1 MMLSDL
7 NVAGDFGATGR
18 TTVIPVGT
26 SSIPGRVSLVRR
38 TIPAGATAFLELW
51 SAQVVDIGNADQ
63 VYFAV
68 MKNGAPVQA
77 GMDRIPGTQFQYQ
90 PQIKL
95 GLFMQPG
102 EIEII
107 GFNISGM
114 LTSIEPDAIAG
125 AVPVNAQAWWSGS
138 LLSDRGGV
146 R

>member
-1 MMLSDL
+1 MRLAQL
-7 NVAGDFGATGR
+7 NIAGDFSATGR
-18 TTVIPVGT
+18 VTVIPVGT
-26 SSIPGRVSLVRR
+26 TSIPGRVSLVRR
-38 TIPAGATAFLELW
+38 TIPAGASAFLKLW

-68 MKNGAPVQA
+68 MKNGAAVQA

-90 PQIKL
+90 PQIDL
-95 GLFMQPG
+95 GLFLQAG

-114 LTSIEPDAIAG
+114 LTTIEPDAIAG

-138 LLSDRGGV
+138 LLSDRGGI

>member
-1 MMLSDL
+1 MLLKDL
-7 NVAGDFGATGR
+7 NIAGDFGATGR
-18 TTVIPVGT
+18 ITNIPVGT
-26 SSIPGRVSLVRR
+26 TSIPGRVSLVSR
-38 TIPAGATAFLELW
+38 TIPAGATAFLKLW

-68 MKNGAPVQA
+68 MKNGSPVQA

-90 PQIKL
+90 PQIDL
-95 GLFMQPG
+95 GLFLNAG

-114 LTSIEPDAIAG
+114 STTIEPLAITG
-125 AVPVNAQAWWSGS
+125 AVAVQAQAWWTGS
-138 LLSDRGGV
+138 LLSDRGGI

>member
-1 MMLSDL
+1 MLQSTM
-7 NVAGDFGATGR
+7 NVAGDFGATGVL
-18 TTVIPVGT
+18 TSIPVGT

-38 TIPAGATAFLELW
+38 TIPAGATAYLKLW

-63 VYFAV
+63 VYFSV
-68 MKNGAPVQA
+68 MKNGTPVQA

-90 PQIKL
+90 PQIDL
-95 GLFMQPG
+95 GLFLTPG

-114 LTSIEPDAIAG
+114 LNTIEPTAIAG
-125 AVPVNAQAWWSGS
+125 AVVIQAQAWWTGS
-138 LLSDRGGV
+138 LLSDKGGI